1 MTAAVGLDDAL
12 ELADSPL
19 DAYELQ
25 KRQKRL
31 MISLHSRLTAG
42 HPASVA
48 LATSRER
55 LNPCA
60 SGQAGFVC
68 LGTG

>member
-25 KRQKRL
+25 KRP

-42 HPASVA
+42 DPASAA